1 MNRTFWEARNLYT
14 CYALT
19 KSALSWTFHFCR
31 VSVCYLYVFRF
42 DLCGACEFIFILN
55 TLHTNSSVWWIFSVL
70 VSYRSFFVGVFC
82 WTWNSRAKKKI
93 DGDEECTKGFKR
105 TLLLVD
111 ALFTC
116 WRTIHKH
123 IHNIT
128 ESIHFDAKAN
138 GNNTKNKIWI
148 NVKQEKSKRN

>member
-31 VSVCYLYVFRF
+31 VSVCYLYVFMF

-55 TLHTNSSVWWIFSVL
+55 TLHTNSLVNIFCCCFL
-70 VSYRSFFVGVFC
+70 SFLFRRCILLNLKFE
-82 WTWNSRAKKKI
+82 SEKKI

-148 NVKQEKSKRN
+148 NVKQDKSKRN